1 MCNSTALRKATRRLS
16 QLYDDVLAPA
26 GLRSTQ
32 HSLMSQIE
40 RTGDLTVSEL
50 AEALVMDCS
59 ALTHTLKLME
69 RDGLVARTRNPH
81 DGRSRLVTL
90 TKAGRDKLASSKR
103 LWSHAQRRFE
113 AAYGPEHARTLR
125 HALAAIA
132 SESFADAFSDATRRA
147 RPSPGLGHQTSATF
161 RAGGATRPG
170 STSWPSQSSLRDS
183 PMPLGDPTTAC
194 PCPRVLLALGAR
206 PVSRR

>member
-1 MCNSTALRKATRRLS
+1 MPDSSLTNTGLCNSTALRKATRRLS
-16 QLYDDVLAPA
+16 QLYDDVLAPS

-59 ALTHTLKLME
+59 ALTHTLKLLE
-69 RDGLVARTRNPH
+69 RDGLVARVPNPK

-90 TKAGRDKLASSKR
+90 TKVGRAKLASSKR

-113 AAYGPEHARTLR
+113 AAYGPDHARTLR
-125 HALAAIA
+125 HALATIA
-132 SESFADAFSDATRRA
+132 SETFVDAFSDATRPA
-147 RPSPGLGHQTSATF
+147 K
-161 RAGGATRPG
+161 
-170 STSWPSQSSLRDS
+170 
-183 PMPLGDPTTAC
+183 
-194 PCPRVLLALGAR
+194 
-206 PVSRR
+206 VSHV

>member
-1 MCNSTALRKATRRLS
+1 VSRRAPAPGSPLINTGMCNSTALRKATRRLS

-69 RDGLVARTRNPH
+69 RDGLVARARNPH

-90 TKAGRDKLASSKR
+90 TKAGRAKLASSKR
-103 LWSHAQRRFE
+103 LWSQAQRRFE
-113 AAYGPEHARTLR
+113 AADGPEHARALR
-125 HALAAIA
+125 HALASIA
-132 SESFADAFSDATRRA
+132 SERFVDAFSYATRRA
-147 RPSPGLGHQTSATF
+147 RPSQ
-161 RAGGATRPG
+161 
-170 STSWPSQSSLRDS
+170 
-183 PMPLGDPTTAC
+183 
-194 PCPRVLLALGAR
+194 V
-206 PVSRR
+206 